1 MEDIGSTGTKK
12 YRKVDRLHNKKDI
25 SNRMLDFSIKIIR
38 LTDQMKK
45 TASSSHAGLQVV
57 RSATSAGANYEEAC
71 SAQSRA
77 DFVHKLQI
85 VLKELKESL
94 YLLNII
100 RKADFITT
108 EYYMDSLIGE
118 NKELTNIIA
127 KSIITVK
134 RNNKKRVET

>member
-1 MEDIGSTGTKK
+1 MEDIKNSVSNRHRATNK
-12 YRKVDRLHNKKDI
+12 LHNKDDI
-25 SNRMLDFSIKIIR
+25 SNRMLDFGIKIIR

-94 YLLNII
+94 YWLNII

-108 EYYMDSLIGE
+108 EYYMDSLIRE
-118 NKELTNIIA
+118 NKELANIIA